1 MMQRRQLLQLPKMV
15 WICVGYVF
23 ILIIAQFFVSSNA
36 ALEVKLDA
44 QFLPMSLAH
53 WLGTD
58 DYGRDLFARL
68 IIGAR
73 YTLLVSLVTILL
85 TVVIGVPIGMIAGYF
100 RGRMERLTMR
110 IVDIGLSIPE
120 FVLIIAMASLLKPS
134 IWNIVWAMVLLRWM
148 TYTRL
153 TRTIVASLREM
164 DYIRM
169 AKLYRVSTWQI
180 MFRHFLP
187 HVLPSILVV
196 ATVDFGKNILYI
208 SSLSF
213 LGLGAQPPSPEW
225 GEMLNAGRDFMTS
238 TPILLFAPAVMIAI
252 TILIFQ
258 LTGDALRDYF
268 TQEEHREH
276 E

>member
-1 MMQRRQLLQLPKMV
+1 MMKQLRHLPKMV
-15 WICVGYVF
+15 WVCALYVVL
-23 ILIIAQFFVSSNA
+23 LIIAQFFVSTQS
-36 ALEVKLDA
+36 ALEVKLSD
-44 QFLPMSLAH
+44 QFLPISSMH

-58 DYGRDLFARL
+58 DYGRDMFARL

-73 YTLLVSLVTILL
+73 YTLLVSLVTIVM
-85 TVVIGVPIGMIAGYF
+85 TVIIGVPIGMIAGF
-100 RGRMERLTMR
+100 FKGKVEKIIMR

-120 FVLIIAMASLLKPS
+120 FMLIIAMASLLKPS

-153 TRTIVASLREM
+153 TRTIVASIRDM

-169 AKLYRVSTWQI
+169 AKLYRVPTLRI
-180 MFRHFLP
+180 MFRHFVP

-225 GEMLNAGRDFMTS
+225 GAMLNACRDFMTS
-238 TPILLFAPAVMIAI
+238 NPLLLFAPAVMIAL

-258 LTGDALRDYF
+258 LTGDALRDHF
-268 TQEEHREH
+268 TQEEHRGH

>member
-1 MMQRRQLLQLPKMV
+1 MMKQLRQLPKMV
-15 WICVGYVF
+15 WVCALYVVV
-23 ILIIAQFFVSSNA
+23 LIIAQFSVSTQA
-36 ALEVKLDA
+36 ALEVKLSD
-44 QFLPMSLAH
+44 QFLSISSMH

-73 YTLLVSLVTILL
+73 YTLLVSLVTIVM
-85 TVVIGVPIGMIAGYF
+85 TVVIGVPIGMIAGF
-100 RGRMERLTMR
+100 LKGKVEKTIMR

-153 TRTIVASLREM
+153 TRTIVASIRHM

-169 AKLYRVSTWQI
+169 AKLYRVPTYR
-180 MFRHFLP
+180 MMLHHFVP

-208 SSLSF
+208 SSL
-213 LGLGAQPPSPEW
+213 
-225 GEMLNAGRDFMTS
+225 
-238 TPILLFAPAVMIAI
+238 LFTRLDNM
-252 TILIFQ
+252 
-258 LTGDALRDYF
+258 
-268 TQEEHREH
+268 
-276 E
+276 

>member
-1 MMQRRQLLQLPKMV
+1 MMKQLRQLPKMV
-15 WICVGYVF
+15 WVCALYVVV
-23 ILIIAQFFVSSNA
+23 LIIAQFSVPMQA
-36 ALEVKLDA
+36 ALEVKLSD
-44 QFLPMSLAH
+44 QFLPISSMH

-73 YTLLVSLVTILL
+73 YTLLVSLVTIVM
-85 TVVIGVPIGMIAGYF
+85 TVVIGVPIGMIAGF
-100 RGRMERLTMR
+100 LKGKVEKTIMR

-153 TRTIVASLREM
+153 TRTIVASIRHM

-169 AKLYRVSTWQI
+169 AKLYRVPTYR
-180 MFRHFLP
+180 MMLRHFVP

-225 GEMLNAGRDFMTS
+225 GAMLNAGRDFMTS
-238 TPILLFAPAVMIAI
+238 NPILLFAPAVMIAV

-258 LTGDALRDYF
+258 LTGDALRDHF
-268 TQEEHREH
+268 TQEEHRGH